1 SRYAC
6 WKWACLRHFHPGP
19 PLLLLPRRNVEI
31 GQRAFDRI
39 GSSRHGLRESRM
51 GMHRQADVGRIAAV
65 LDGER
70 HLADELAR
78 MGAHDARAEQTA
90 ALRIEE
96 ELGHSLFTPERE
108 GAAAGHPG

>member
-1 SRYAC
+1 
-6 WKWACLRHFHPGP
+6 
-19 PLLLLPRRNVEI
+19 
-31 GQRAFDRI
+31 
-39 GSSRHGLRESRM
+39 ESRM

-96 ELGHSLFTPERE
+96 ELGHSLFTPQRE
-108 GAAAGHPG
+108 GAAAGHPGEGALLQGNTLRLGLDLGEAYPGHLRIRVGD